1 MNTAPGS
8 NDDGWQPPPPVR
20 LRDGSVVQLLKD
32 GEALRLA
39 YDAIADARRRVCL
52 EFYIIK
58 PDNTGRAFIELLA
71 RKAREGVEV
80 FLIYD
85 SFGSSDTRDLLE
97 ALRADGVRVGEFHP
111 LWPWHLK
118 FGWRPANR
126 DHRKL
131 VVVDDEVAGVGGLN
145 LADPYAGRWV
155 CPNVALP
162 PEKLWRDTAV
172 GVRGPAARLF
182 LRAFAKTW
190 RYIHFGGRVTRAEHV
205 ENVDLPPIRKG
216 PRVGQPSSYLRDEPS
231 LGRQPRPE
239 ENDLGVLAHVPTLAS
254 PFRPLFSRLLR
265 NARRRLQLTMAYFAP
280 DDQLLGHLCDAARR
294 GVKVQLMLPAHA
306 DIKIM
311 TYAARAF
318 YQQLLESGVEL
329 YERQSVILH
338 SKTLTVDDDLSIVGS
353 SNLDYRSTDFNCE
366 ISAVIR
372 SRRFAEHLSLLFEHD
387 VLHARRLD
395 RDEWRLWPIRDRFVQ
410 WVTTHLRTLL

>member
-1 MNTAPGS
+1 M
-8 NDDGWQPPPPVR
+8 R
-20 LRDGSVVQLLKD
+20 LRDGSVVQLFKD
-32 GEALRLA
+32 GEALKQA
-39 YDAIADARRRVCL
+39 YDSIAGARRRVCL

-58 PDNTGRAFIELLA
+58 PDVTGRAFIDLLS
-71 RKAREGVEV
+71 RKSREGVEV
-80 FLIYD
+80 YLIYD
-85 SFGSSDTRDLLE
+85 SFGSSDTRDLLD
-97 ALRADGVRVGEFHP
+97 ALRRDGVRVGEFHP
-111 LWPWHLK
+111 IWPWRLK

-155 CPNVALP
+155 STDVSLP

-182 LRAFAKTW
+182 LRAFARSW
-190 RYIHFGGRVTRAEHV
+190 RYVQFGGRITRAEHI
-205 ENVDLPPIRKG
+205 ENVDLPPTLKG
-216 PRVGQPSSYLRDEPS
+216 LRVGPPSHYLRDERATERRT
-231 LGRQPRPE
+231 LPE
-239 ENDLGVLAHVPTLAS
+239 ENDMGVFAHVPSLAS
-254 PFRPLFSRLLR
+254 PFRPLLCRLLR
-265 NARRRLQLTMAYFAP
+265 NARRRLQMTMAYFAP

-306 DIKIM
+306 DIRIM

-318 YQQLLESGVEL
+318 YQRLLESGVEL

-372 SRRFAEHLSLLFEHD
+372 SRRFAEQLSMLFEHD
-387 VLHARRLD
+387 VLHARRLE
-395 RDEWRLWPIRDRFVQ
+395 RDEWRLWPIRDRLVQ

>member
-1 MNTAPGS
+1 VNTAPGS
-8 NDDGWQPPPPVR
+8 ADDGWQTPPPVR
-20 LRDGSVVQLLKD
+20 LRDGSLVQLFKD
-32 GEALRLA
+32 GEALKQA
-39 YDAIADARRRVCL
+39 YDSIASARRRVCL

-58 PDNTGRAFIELLA
+58 PDATGRAFIDLLS

-85 SFGSSDTRDLLE
+85 SFGSSDTRELLE
-97 ALRADGVRVGEFHP
+97 ALKRDGARVGEFHP

-155 CPNVALP
+155 SPEVALP

-172 GVRGPAARLF
+172 GVRGPAARMF

-190 RYIHFGGRVTRAEHV
+190 RYIHFGGRVTRAEHI
-205 ENVDLPPIRKG
+205 ENVDLPPVLKG
-216 PRVGQPSSYLRDEPS
+216 PRVGLPSRYLTRQDQPPQRALPAED
-231 LGRQPRPE
+231 
-239 ENDLGVLAHVPTLAS
+239 DLGILAHVPTLAS
-254 PFRPLFSRLLR
+254 PFRPLLSRLLR
-265 NARRRLQLTMAYFAP
+265 NAQRRLQLTMAYFAP

-318 YQQLLESGVEL
+318 YQRLLEAGVEV

-338 SKTLTVDDDLSIVGS
+338 SKSLCVDDEISIVGS

-372 SRRFAEHLSLLFEHD
+372 SKRFAEHLSLLFEHD
-387 VLHARRLD
+387 VLHARRLE
-395 RDEWRLWPIRDRFVQ
+395 RDEWRLWPVRDRLVQ
-410 WVTTHLRTLL
+410 WATTRLRTLL